1 MDCFMFVQIVETVYW
16 SHQMAAVG
24 KSLHLR
30 LLPHF
35 LSYINVQQEKLTQ
48 VKAVMSFSNICC
60 VITDIFPDKQ
70 LYIVF
75 EFADCGTDL
84 EGYTVCYY
92 VR

>member
-1 MDCFMFVQIVETVYW
+1 MF
-16 SHQMAAVG
+16 S
-24 KSLHLR
+24 KKRSLR
-30 LLPHF
+30 L
-35 LSYINVQQEKLTQ
+35 KL
-48 VKAVMSFSNICC
+48 SFSNICC

-84 EGYTVCYY
+84 EGYKVCYY